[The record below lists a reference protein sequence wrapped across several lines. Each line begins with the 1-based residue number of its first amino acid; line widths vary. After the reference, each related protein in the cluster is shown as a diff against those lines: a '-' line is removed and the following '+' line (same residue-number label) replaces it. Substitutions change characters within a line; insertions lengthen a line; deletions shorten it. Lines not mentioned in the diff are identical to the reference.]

1 LQWDNSLVV
10 SALPQSPNSRS
21 LWRHAGFLT
30 LWAGQTVSLFGSRI
44 TLLALPL
51 TAVMVLHA
59 SAAQM
64 GLLAAAG
71 SAAWLVVGLPAGVWV
86 DRLRRRPLMVA
97 ADLGRALLLFS
108 VPLAAWR
115 GGLHLEQ
122 LYLVQ
127 FLVGVLTVV
136 FDVAYQSWLP
146 SLIPSEHLVEGNS
159 KLEMSDSVA
168 QIAGP
173 GLGGL
178 LVQALTAP
186 VAILADALSFL
197 VSALLLGS
205 ICSDE
210 AAPQRA
216 KRGSMRREIAE
227 GVRLVLG
234 NPLLRALAAS
244 SATFNLF
251 DSVLFSVYILYMVRA
266 LGLSAGAI
274 GLIFGLGGVG
284 GLLGALLV
292 GPITRRVGLG
302 RTMTAAVILAALAE
316 ILIAAA
322 SGPALVAASILTGA
336 EAIVEFGAVLFAINA
351 VTLRQMR
358 TPEQLRGRVNATS
371 RFATWGVGPVG
382 ALLGG
387 ALGQAIG
394 LRQTVL
400 LAGLGTL
407 LAFPWLALLPSGDKG
422 EV

>member
-1 LQWDNSLVV
+1 LH
-10 SALPQSPNSRS
+10 QSPNSDS

-51 TAVMVLHA
+51 TAVLRLHA
-59 SAAQM
+59 GAAQM
-64 GLLAAAG
+64 GLLVAAG
-71 SAAWLVVGLPAGVWV
+71 SAPWLVVGLPAGVWV

-97 ADLGRALLLFS
+97 ADLGRALLLVS
-108 VPLAAWR
+108 VPLAAWLGR
-115 GGLHLEQ
+115 LHLEQ

-146 SLIPSEHLVEGNS
+146 SLVPSEHLVEGNS

-173 GLGGL
+173 GLGGV
-178 LVQALTAP
+178 LVQVLTAP

-197 VSALLLGS
+197 VSALLLSS
-205 ICSDE
+205 IRSYE
-210 AAPQRA
+210 AAPPRA
-216 KRGSMRREIAE
+216 DRGSMRREIAE
-227 GVRLVLG
+227 GLRLVLG

-251 DSVLFSVYILYMVRA
+251 DSVLFSVYVLYMVRA

-274 GLIFGLGGVG
+274 GLVFGLGGVG

-302 RTMTAAVILAALAE
+302 RTLTAAVILAALAE

-322 SGPALVAASILTGA
+322 GGPALVAASILTGA
-336 EAIVEFGAVLFAINA
+336 EAIVEFGAVIFAINA
-351 VTLRQMR
+351 VTLRQTR
-358 TPEQLRGRVNATS
+358 TPEQLLGRVNATS

-387 ALGQAIG
+387 ALGQAVG

-407 LAFPWLALLPSGDKG
+407 LAFPWLARLPGGEKG
-422 EV
+422 EL

>member
-1 LQWDNSLVV
+1 MRR
-10 SALPQSPNSRS
+10 SPNSQN

-51 TAVMVLHA
+51 TAVLALHA

-71 SAAWLVVGLPAGVWV
+71 SAPWLIVGLPAGVWV

-108 VPLAAWR
+108 VPLAAWLGR
-115 GGLHLEQ
+115 LHLEQ

-146 SLIPSEHLVEGNS
+146 SLVPSEHLVEGNS

-173 GLGGL
+173 GLGGV
-178 LVQALTAP
+178 LVQVLTAP

-197 VSALLLGS
+197 VSALLLSS
-205 ICSDE
+205 IRTHE
-210 AAPQRA
+210 AAPPRA
-216 KRGSMRREIAE
+216 DRGSMRREIAE
-227 GVRLVLG
+227 GLRLVLG
-234 NPLLRALAAS
+234 NPLLRALAGS

-251 DSVLFSVYILYMVRA
+251 DSVLFSVYVLYMVRA

-274 GLIFGLGGVG
+274 GLVFGLGGVG

-302 RTMTAAVILAALAE
+302 RTLTAAVILAALAE

-322 SGPALVAASILTGA
+322 GGPALVAASILTGA
-336 EAIVEFGAVLFAINA
+336 EAIVEFGAVIFAINA
-351 VTLRQMR
+351 VTLRQTR
-358 TPEQLRGRVNATS
+358 TPEQLLGRVNATS

-387 ALGQAIG
+387 ALGQAVG

-407 LAFPWLALLPSGDKG
+407 LAFPWLTRLLRGEKG
-422 EV
+422 EL

>member
-1 LQWDNSLVV
+1 
-10 SALPQSPNSRS
+10 
-21 LWRHAGFLT
+21 
-30 LWAGQTVSLFGSRI
+30 
-44 TLLALPL
+44 L
-51 TAVMVLHA
+51 TAVLALHA

-71 SAAWLVVGLPAGVWV
+71 SAPWLVVGLPAGVWV

-146 SLIPSEHLVEGNS
+146 SLIPSQHLVEGNS

-173 GLGGL
+173 GLGGVL
-178 LVQALTAP
+178 IQVLTAP

-205 ICSDE
+205 IRSDE
-210 AAPQRA
+210 AAPHRA

-274 GLIFGLGGVG
+274 GLVFGLGGVG
-284 GLLGALLV
+284 SLLGALLV
-292 GPITRRVGLG
+292 GPITRRLGLG
-302 RTMTAAVILAALAE
+302 RTLTAAVILAALAE
-316 ILIAAA
+316 LLIAAA
-322 SGPALVAASILTGA
+322 GGPALVAGSILTGA
-336 EAIVEFGAVLFAINA
+336 EAIVEFGAVIFAINA
-351 VTLRQMR
+351 VTLRQTR

-387 ALGQAIG
+387 ALGQAVG

-400 LAGLGTL
+400 LAGLATL
-407 LAFPWLALLPSGDKG
+407 LAFPWLARLHWG
-422 EV
+422 EMGEL

>member
-1 LQWDNSLVV
+1 MH
-10 SALPQSPNSRS
+10 QSPNSDS

-51 TAVMVLHA
+51 TAVLRLHA
-59 SAAQM
+59 GAAQM
-64 GLLAAAG
+64 GLLVAAG
-71 SAAWLVVGLPAGVWV
+71 SAPWLVVGLPAGVWV

-108 VPLAAWR
+108 VPLAAWLGR
-115 GGLHLEQ
+115 LHLEQ

-146 SLIPSEHLVEGNS
+146 SLVPSEHLVEGNS

-173 GLGGL
+173 GLGGVL
-178 LVQALTAP
+178 IQVLTAP

-197 VSALLLGS
+197 VSAVLLGS
-205 ICSDE
+205 IRSYE
-210 AAPQRA
+210 AAPNRA
-216 KRGSMRREIAE
+216 RRGSMRHEIAE
-227 GVRLVLG
+227 GARLVLG
-234 NPLLRALAAS
+234 NPLLRALVAS

-251 DSVLFSVYILYMVRA
+251 DSVLFSVYVLYMVRT
-266 LGLSAGAI
+266 LGLAAPAI
-274 GLIFGLGGVG
+274 GLVFGLGGVG

-292 GPITRRVGLG
+292 GPITRRYGLA
-302 RTMTAAVILAALAE
+302 RTLTSAVILAALAE
-316 ILIAAA
+316 LLIAAA
-322 SGPALVAASILTGA
+322 RGPALVAASMLVGA

-351 VTLRQMR
+351 VSLRQMR
-358 TPEQLRGRVNATS
+358 TPEALRGRVNATS

-387 ALGQAIG
+387 ALGRAIG

-407 LAFPWLALLPSGDKG
+407 LAFPWIALLPRG
-422 EV
+422 ETRKL

>member
-1 LQWDNSLVV
+1 MHR
-10 SALPQSPNSRS
+10 SPNSRS

-51 TAVMVLHA
+51 TAVLALHA

-64 GLLAAAG
+64 GFLAAAG
-71 SAAWLVVGLPAGVWV
+71 SAPWLVVGLPAGVWV
-86 DRLRRRPLMVA
+86 DRLRRRPLMLA

-108 VPLAAWR
+108 VPLAAWLGR
-115 GGLHLEQ
+115 LHLEQ

-173 GLGGL
+173 GLGGV
-178 LVQALTAP
+178 LVQVLTAP

-197 VSALLLGS
+197 VSAVLLGS
-205 ICSDE
+205 IRSYE
-210 AAPQRA
+210 AAPNRA
-216 KRGSMRREIAE
+216 RRGSMRHEIAE
-227 GVRLVLG
+227 GARLVLG
-234 NPLLRALAAS
+234 NPLLRALVAS

-251 DSVLFSVYILYMVRA
+251 DSVLFSVYVLYMVRT
-266 LGLSAGAI
+266 LGLAAPAI
-274 GLIFGLGGVG
+274 GLVFGLGGVG

-292 GPITRRVGLG
+292 GPITRRYGLA
-302 RTMTAAVILAALAE
+302 RTLTSAVILAALAE
-316 ILIAAA
+316 LLIAAA
-322 SGPALVAASILTGA
+322 RGPALVAASMLVGA

-351 VTLRQMR
+351 VSLRQMR
-358 TPEQLRGRVNATS
+358 TPEALRGRVNATS

-387 ALGQAIG
+387 ALGRAIG

-407 LAFPWLALLPSGDKG
+407 LAFPWIALLPRG
-422 EV
+422 ETRKL

>member
-1 LQWDNSLVV
+1 MH
-10 SALPQSPNSRS
+10 QSPNSDS

-51 TAVMVLHA
+51 TAVLRLHA
-59 SAAQM
+59 GAAQM
-64 GLLAAAG
+64 GLLVAAG
-71 SAAWLVVGLPAGVWV
+71 SAPWLVVGLPAGVWV

-97 ADLGRALLLFS
+97 ADLGRALLLVS
-108 VPLAAWR
+108 VPLAAWLGR
-115 GGLHLEQ
+115 LHLEQ

-146 SLIPSEHLVEGNS
+146 SLVPSEHLVEGNS

-173 GLGGL
+173 GLGGV
-178 LVQALTAP
+178 LVQVLTAP

-197 VSALLLGS
+197 VSALLLSS
-205 ICSDE
+205 IRSYE
-210 AAPQRA
+210 AAPPRA
-216 KRGSMRREIAE
+216 DRGSMRREIAE
-227 GVRLVLG
+227 GLRLVLG

-251 DSVLFSVYILYMVRA
+251 DSVLFSVYVLYMVRA

-274 GLIFGLGGVG
+274 GLVFGLGGVG

-302 RTMTAAVILAALAE
+302 RTLTAAVILAALAE

-322 SGPALVAASILTGA
+322 GGPALVAASILTGA
-336 EAIVEFGAVLFAINA
+336 EAIVEFGAVIFAINA
-351 VTLRQMR
+351 VTLRQTR
-358 TPEQLRGRVNATS
+358 TPEQLLGRVNATS

-387 ALGQAIG
+387 ALGQAVG

-407 LAFPWLALLPSGDKG
+407 LAFPWLARLPGGEKG
-422 EV
+422 EL